1 MFPNNIN
8 NNNTSNNNVNNITVS
23 TVTQNSISDFDNEIV
38 TQKAGICN
46 TTNSILASATASIS
60 THNQPSRTSPS
71 SGSQHRISIQV
82 KVEENSASSND
93 DNSNGDCNSVLNPNN
108 NNSISSNWPGAC
120 IYRCNIS
127 SDSRRYIYNEDKCV
141 EAEVEPKNHDNET
154 NHLIAL
160 RDQFLCPGSAF
171 STNTQQN
178 GQHYIVSDN
187 CKILFIK
194 SFLTLFK
201 PFYLIF
207 LFNHSLN
214 FSRDLKYISRIY
226 LKLKP
231 VLHLRHR
238 YIFINVQN

>member
-1 MFPNNIN
+1 MFSNNIN
-8 NNNTSNNNVNNITVS
+8 NNTNSNNNVN
-23 TVTQNSISDFDNEIV
+23 NSISDFDNEIV

-60 THNQPSRTSPS
+60 THSQPSRASPS
-71 SGSQHRISIQV
+71 SVSQHRISIQV
-82 KVEENSASSND
+82 KVEENSASSNE
-93 DNSNGDCNSVLNPNN
+93 DNSNGDCNSVIPNN

-141 EAEVEPKNHDNET
+141 EPELEPKNHDNET

-178 GQHYIVSDN
+178 GQHYVVSDN
-187 CKILFIK
+187 CKILLIK
-194 SFLTLFK
+194 SYLTLFK
-201 PFYLIF
+201 PIYLIF
-207 LFNHSLN
+207 FQSFCEF
-214 FSRDLKYISRIY
+214 FSRSEIY
-226 LKLKP
+226 FENLFETRTCASFTAQIYQYKCAKLKK
-231 VLHLRHR
+231 
-238 YIFINVQN
+238 INFF